1 MGLCQSKE
9 EKTLQQRSRGIDR
22 EIRESAIGNE
32 KAIKLLLLGA
42 GGSGKS
48 TVLKQMRILHSSG
61 FTPEELIKQRLLVFE
76 NIIQAMDTILR
87 AMKHYGVNF
96 SDPTRKADAAVIAE
110 VISINTGMETITCK
124 IATAIK
130 NLWKD
135 PAIQLIYERRDDF
148 HLHDSAKHFFD
159 SIDRIAAV
167 DYKPSEQDILL
178 TRVKTTGIV
187 EVDFVIKNVRFRIF
201 DVGGQRSERKKWI
214 HCFEDVHA
222 IIYVAAISE
231 YAEVLFEDNTTNRM
245 LKVCVYSNRYV
256 IVDGPETYEDS
267 IAFIRKRF
275 EALNNNPDKA
285 IYVHQTCAT
294 DTGQQWQKKMPMND
308 RQFAKSEICHSTGNG
323 LPNQNNYNSDIL
335 ESQKEYEDPEYYYS
349 KPPDLP
355 QKRMPPQLPPMNSLQ
370 KLFRHI
376 LL

>member
-245 LKVCVYSNRYV
+245 LESMRLFESICNSRWFINTFIILFLNKKDLFIEKIKTKSIKIAFPQYN
-256 IVDGPETYEDS
+256 GPETYEDS

-294 DTGQQWQKKMPMND
+294 DTGQVQ
-308 RQFAKSEICHSTGNG
+308 I
-323 LPNQNNYNSDIL
+323 IL
-335 ESQKEYEDPEYYYS
+335 DNVIIMIIEKN
-349 KPPDLP
+349 L
-355 QKRMPPQLPPMNSLQ
+355 KRVGML
-370 KLFRHI
+370 
-376 LL
+376 